1 MKILTVCQGG
11 VVRSVGLGRLL
22 KDREVAGRNHDVIA
36 ASWQWNS
43 QETLLMLG
51 RWADMVIVMQ
61 PYMVGNLP
69 EEIRPKTQICDVG
82 LDTYGNPLSPDLI
95 RKCLEWMKARGL

>member
-22 KDREVAGRNHDVIA
+22 KDAEVAGRNHDVIA

-43 QETLLMLG
+43 RATLLMLG
-51 RWADMVIVMQ
+51 HWADKVIVMQ

-69 EEIRPKTQICDVG
+69 EEIRHKVDVCDVG
-82 LDTYGNPLSPDLI
+82 LDTYGNAQHPELI
-95 RKCLEWMKARGL
+95 RKCLEWMVARGL